1 MFIETTDKETGDP
14 MLINMDH
21 IESIVAT
28 SEFVELRIHGSN
40 EVCYRVAESIES
52 IERKMR
58 GQQRKSQGLGRIL
71 QEA

>member
-14 MLINMDH
+14 MLINMNH

-40 EVCYRVAESIES
+40 EICYRVHESIES
-52 IERKMR
+52 IERKMIAEGIMR
-58 GQQRKSQGLGRIL
+58 S
-71 QEA
+71 